1 MDQASAWRNPV
12 GKPHQAVSAPGT
24 ALEALAAAF
33 DPKEFATALVSG
45 EGRVPRLTVVSRPA
59 HTSQDVYVDGD
70 WFWYSWAER
79 IAAVSDV
86 AQAAAKV
93 ADMLRTT
100 LPPIRMPQPLSD
112 DSYTNNATAAPACG
126 L

>member
-1 MDQASAWRNPV
+1 MPKKGHVMNQASVWGTPAS
-12 GKPHQAVSAPGT
+12 KPGQAVSAPGT

-45 EGRVPRLTVVSRPA
+45 EGRVPRLTVVSRRA
-59 HTSQDVYVDGD
+59 HISQDVYVDNG

-86 AQAAAKV
+86 DQAAVKIAY
-93 ADMLRTT
+93 MFRTT
-100 LPPIRMPQPLSD
+100 LPPIRIPQP
-112 DSYTNNATAAPACG
+112 
-126 L
+126 